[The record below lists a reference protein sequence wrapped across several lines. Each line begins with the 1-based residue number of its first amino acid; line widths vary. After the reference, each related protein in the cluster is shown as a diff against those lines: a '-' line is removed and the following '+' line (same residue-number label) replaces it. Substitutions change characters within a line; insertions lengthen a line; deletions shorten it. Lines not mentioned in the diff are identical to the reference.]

1 MPTLSQKCA
10 GGVAHRSE
18 PAPWPLA
25 VLDVAHLRRMG
36 LPSVPLRQF
45 TLKVHSRCNL
55 SCSYCYIYHG
65 SDGSW
70 RDHPPRV
77 APHVMRRTAHR
88 IAEHAV
94 AHGLRDVRVD
104 FHGGEPLLSGPDILL
119 EYVTAIRAA
128 VPAVC
133 ATPATVQT
141 NGTLLTERVLLR
153 LAEAGIRIG
162 LSLDGGA
169 PELNRRRVDHA
180 GRPSWPAVEKAAR
193 LLARHPQSY
202 AGLLCTIDLDQDPV
216 VVYRSL
222 VALGPPSLD
231 LLLPHANWSSP
242 PPGLPVRAPEA
253 ARIGSRG
260 ATPYGDWLAAV
271 FDFWWDSRGSV
282 RRPRVRLFT
291 EIIALLVGGSSATE
305 AVGLSP
311 TGAVVVETDGSIEQL
326 DSLKQTYKGAVVT
339 GLDVFRNSFDE
350 VLDHP
355 GFAARQLGE
364 AALSAVCRS
373 CPVMRVCGGGNY
385 AHRYREGSGFRH
397 PTVYCRD
404 LERLIRHVAARLD
417 AAVKAERLPNG

>member
-1 MPTLSQKCA
+1 MPTLSQGCA
-10 GGVAHRSE
+10 GGVAHSPE

-25 VLDVAHLRRMG
+25 ILDVTHLRHLG
-36 LPSVPLRQF
+36 LRPVPLRQF

-55 SCSYCYIYHG
+55 SCSYCYVYHG

-77 APHVMRRTAHR
+77 DSRVMHRTAQR
-88 IAEHAV
+88 IAEHVV
-94 AHGLRDVRVD
+94 AHDLRDVRVD

-119 EYVTAIRAA
+119 EYVTVIRAA
-128 VPAVC
+128 VPATC

-141 NGTLLTERVLLR
+141 NGTLLTERVLLA

-180 GRPSWPAVEKAAR
+180 GRSSWPAVARAAG
-193 LLARHPQSY
+193 LLARHPRSY

-216 VVYRSL
+216 EVYRSL

-260 ATPYGDWLAAV
+260 ATPYGDWLSAV
-271 FDFWWDSRGSV
+271 FDLWWDGRGSE
-282 RRPRVRLFT
+282 RPPRIRLFM
-291 EIIALLVGGSSATE
+291 EIVALLLGGFSATE

-311 TGAVVVETDGSIEQL
+311 TGAVVVETDGAIEQL
-326 DSLKQTYKGAVVT
+326 DSLKQAYEGAVVT

-355 GFAARQLGE
+355 GVAARQLGE
-364 AALSAVCRS
+364 AALAAVCRS
-373 CPVMRVCGGGNY
+373 CPVMQVCGGGNY

-417 AAVKAERLPNG
+417 AAVKVERLPNG

>member
-1 MPTLSQKCA
+1 
-10 GGVAHRSE
+10 
-18 PAPWPLA
+18 
-25 VLDVAHLRRMG
+25 MG
-36 LPSVPLRQF
+36 FRPVPLRQF

-77 APHVMRRTAHR
+77 LSQVMRRTAGR
-88 IAEHAV
+88 IAEHVV
-94 AHGLRDVRVD
+94 AHGLSDIRVD
-104 FHGGEPLLSGPDILL
+104 FHGGEPLLSGPDILV
-119 EYVTAIRAA
+119 EYLAAIRAA
-128 VPAVC
+128 VPASCV
-133 ATPATVQT
+133 TPATVQT
-141 NGTLLTERVLLR
+141 NGTLLTERVLLA
-153 LAEAGIRIG
+153 LAEAGIRVG
-162 LSLDGGA
+162 LSLDGGT

-180 GRPSWPAVEKAAR
+180 GRPSWRAVERAAR

-202 AGLLCTIDLDQDPV
+202 AGLLCTIDLDQDPGE
-216 VVYRSL
+216 VYRSL

-260 ATPYGDWLAAV
+260 ATPYGDWLSAV
-271 FDFWWDSRGSV
+271 FDLWWDGRGAE
-282 RRPRVRLFT
+282 RPPRIRLFM
-291 EIIALLVGGSSATE
+291 EIVALLLGGFSATE

-311 TGAVVVETDGSIEQL
+311 TGAVVVETDGAIEQL
-326 DSLKQTYKGAVVT
+326 DSLKQAYEGAVVT

-350 VLDHP
+350 ALDHP
-355 GFAARQLGE
+355 GVAARQLGE
-364 AALSAVCRS
+364 AALAAVCRS
-373 CPVMRVCGGGNY
+373 CPVMQVCGGGNY

-417 AAVKAERLPNG
+417 AVARTEGLPNG